1 VIREPLDAEAMAED
15 KAMLKTG
22 RAIRALAAL
31 FAALCM
37 LWAASG
43 QAQLAADSRL
53 TSITARKAIRI
64 AYRTDARPFS
74 FLDGGNAPLGY
85 TIDLCK
91 PVVQSIAQQFG
102 LQELK
107 IQWVAVT
114 VDTRFSAIADGKADM
129 ECGASTVTLGR
140 MKEVDFSNLVF
151 LESTGIVV
159 AQSSNIHSF
168 ADMAGRK
175 IAVIAGTTNASAMA
189 EQIRRQSV
197 DATLILVKDRE
208 EGISFLEA
216 RRADGFASDK
226 LLLTGAKFKSGKAF
240 VVLPD
245 DLSVEQ
251 YAIALPR
258 GDSALRLAVNTGLA
272 QIFRS
277 GQAGDVFQRW
287 FFGLRPGPLMQT
299 VYALGS
305 LAD

>member
-1 VIREPLDAEAMAED
+1 VIRELLDAEALTED
-15 KAMLKTG
+15 KAMLTTG
-22 RAIRALAAL
+22 RAIHALAAL
-31 FAALCM
+31 FAVLCM
-37 LWAASG
+37 LWTASA
-43 QAQLAADSRL
+43 QAQLTADSRL
-53 TSITARKAIRI
+53 ASITARKVIRI

-74 FLDGGNAPLGY
+74 FLNGGNEPLGY

-91 PVVQSIAQQFG
+91 QVVQSIAQQFG
-102 LQELK
+102 LQELR

-159 AQSSNIHSF
+159 AQASNIHSF
-168 ADMAGRK
+168 ADMAGKK

-189 EQIRRQSV
+189 DQIRRQNV
-197 DATLILVKDRE
+197 NATLILVKDRE

-216 RRADGFASDK
+216 ARVDGFASDK

-258 GDSALRLAVNTGLA
+258 GDWALRLAVNTGLA

>member
-1 VIREPLDAEAMAED
+1 MIRRVLDVGAHTEN
-15 KAMLKTG
+15 KAMLTTG

-31 FAALCM
+31 LVVLCVP
-37 LWAASG
+37 WAVSA
-43 QAQLAADSRL
+43 QAQLTADSRL

-74 FLDGGNAPLGY
+74 FVDSGNEPLGY

-91 PVVQSIAQQFG
+91 RVVQSIAQQFAV
-102 LQELK
+102 QDLK
-107 IQWVAVT
+107 VQWVAVT
-114 VDTRFSAIADGKADM
+114 VDTRFSVIADGKADM

-159 AQSSNIHSF
+159 AQSSSIHSF
-168 ADMAGRK
+168 ADMAGK
-175 IAVIAGTTNASAMA
+175 KLAVIAGTTNASAMA
-189 EQIRRQSV
+189 EQIRRQNV

-216 RRADGFASDK
+216 GRVDGFASDK
-226 LLLTGAKFKSGKAF
+226 LLLTGAKFNSGKAF

-251 YAIALPR
+251 YAIA
-258 GDSALRLAVNTGLA
+258 
-272 QIFRS
+272 
-277 GQAGDVFQRW
+277 
-287 FFGLRPGPLMQT
+287 
-299 VYALGS
+299 
-305 LAD
+305 

>member
-1 VIREPLDAEAMAED
+1 
-15 KAMLKTG
+15 MLIAR
-22 RAIRALAAL
+22 RAIRAWGLLSAL
-31 FAALCM
+31 LI
-37 LWAASG
+37 LWSAPA
-43 QAQLAADSRL
+43 QAQLSADSRL
-53 TSITARKAIRI
+53 TAITVKNVIRV

-74 FLDGGNAPLGY
+74 FIEDGKPLGY
-85 TIDLCK
+85 TIDLCRQ
-91 PVVQSIAQQFG
+91 VAQSIAQQFG
-102 LQELK
+102 LQDLRIE
-107 IQWVAVT
+107 WVPVT
-114 VDTRFSAIADGKADM
+114 VDTRFSAIAGSKADM

-140 MKEVDFSNLVF
+140 LKEVDFSNLVF

-168 ADMAGRK
+168 ADMAGKR
-175 IAVIAGTTNASAMA
+175 IAVIAGTTNAGAMA
-189 EQIRRQSV
+189 EQIRRQNIN
-197 DATLILVKDRE
+197 ATLVLVKDRE

-216 RRADGFASDK
+216 GRVDGFASDK
-226 LLLTGAKFKSGKAF
+226 LLLTAAKFKSRKAF

-258 GDSALRLAVNTGLA
+258 GDWALRLAVNTGLA

-277 GQAGDVFQRW
+277 GQAGDLFQHW
-287 FFGLRPGPLMQT
+287 FFGFRPGPLMLT

>member
-1 VIREPLDAEAMAED
+1 MPIARCLISALIPFVASLLLWSLPARAQVPAE
-15 KAMLKTG
+15 
-22 RAIRALAAL
+22 
-31 FAALCM
+31 
-37 LWAASG
+37 
-43 QAQLAADSRL
+43 SRL
-53 TSITARKAIRI
+53 TAITSKSVIRI

-74 FLDGGNAPLGY
+74 FIENGKQLGY

-91 PVVQSIAQQFG
+91 QVVQSIAQQFR

-107 IQWVAVT
+107 IEWVPVT
-114 VDTRFSAIADGKADM
+114 VDTRFSAIAGGKADM

-140 MKEVDFSNLVF
+140 LKEVDFSNLVF

-168 ADMAGRK
+168 ADMAGKR
-175 IAVIAGTTNASAMA
+175 IAVIAATTNASAMA
-189 EQIRRQSV
+189 EQIRRQSIN
-197 DATLILVKDRE
+197 ATLILVKDRE
-208 EGISFLEA
+208 EGISFLETG
-216 RRADGFASDK
+216 RVDGFASDK
-226 LLLTGAKFKSGKAF
+226 LLLTAATFKSQKAF

-258 GDSALRLAVNTGLA
+258 GDWALRLAVNTGLA
-272 QIFRS
+272 QIFRT
-277 GQAGDVFQRW
+277 GQAAELFQQW
-287 FFGLRPGPLMQT
+287 FFGFRPGPLMLT

>member
-1 VIREPLDAEAMAED
+1 MLTARWVIR
-15 KAMLKTG
+15 MLG
-22 RAIRALAAL
+22 L
-31 FAALCM
+31 FTVLLM
-37 LWAASG
+37 LWSASA
-43 QAQLAADSRL
+43 QAQVPAESRL
-53 TSITARKAIRI
+53 TSIITNKVIRV
-64 AYRTDARPFS
+64 AYRADARPFS
-74 FLDGGNAPLGY
+74 FSEDGKEPLGY

-91 PVVQSIAQQFG
+91 QVVRSIAQQFG
-102 LQELK
+102 LQELTVE
-107 IQWVAVT
+107 WVPVT
-114 VDTRFSAIADGKADM
+114 VDTRFSAIAAGKADL

-159 AQSSNIHSF
+159 PQASNIHSF
-168 ADMAGRK
+168 ADMAGKR
-175 IAVIAGTTNASAMA
+175 IAVITGTTNARAMA
-189 EQIRRQSV
+189 EQIRWQKI

-216 RRADGFASDK
+216 GRVDGFAWDR

-258 GDSALRLAVNTGLA
+258 GDWALRLAVNTGLA

-277 GQAGDVFQRW
+277 GQAAEVFQRW
-287 FFGLRPGPLMQT
+287 FFGLRPGPLMLT
-299 VYALGS
+299 LYALGS

>member
-1 VIREPLDAEAMAED
+1 
-15 KAMLKTG
+15 MLAT
-22 RAIRALAAL
+22 RRPFRALVGL
-31 FAALCM
+31 FLVPLV
-37 LWAASG
+37 LWSASAE
-43 QAQLAADSRL
+43 AQLAADSRL
-53 TSITARKAIRI
+53 TSITARKIVRV

-74 FLDGGNAPLGY
+74 FLDGGSEPLGY

-91 PVVQSIAQQFG
+91 QVVQSIAQQFR
-102 LQELK
+102 LQELR
-107 IQWVAVT
+107 IQWIPVT
-114 VDTRFSAIADGKADM
+114 VDNRFSAIADGKADM

-140 MKEVDFSNLVF
+140 MKEVDFSNLIF

-168 ADMAGRK
+168 ADMAGKR
-175 IAVIAGTTNASAMA
+175 IAVIAGTTNASAMTA
-189 EQIRRQSV
+189 QMRRQKI

-216 RRADGFASDK
+216 ARVDGFAGDK
-226 LLLTGAKFKSGKAF
+226 LLLMGAKFKSGKAF

-277 GQAGDVFQRW
+277 GQAADVFQHW
-287 FFGLRPGPLMQT
+287 FFGLRPGPLMET

>member
-1 VIREPLDAEAMAED
+1 LDAGAHTEN
-15 KAMLKTG
+15 KAMLTTG
-22 RAIRALAAL
+22 RAIRALATL
-31 FAALCM
+31 FAVLCM
-37 LWAASG
+37 PWAASA
-43 QAQLAADSRL
+43 QAQLTADSRL
-53 TSITARKAIRI
+53 TTVTTKKAIRI

-74 FLDGGNAPLGY
+74 FVNGGNEPLGY

-91 PVVQSIAQQFG
+91 QVAQSIARQFG
-102 LQELK
+102 VQDLK
-107 IQWVAVT
+107 VQWIAVT
-114 VDTRFSAIADGKADM
+114 VDTRFSTIADGKADM

-168 ADMAGRK
+168 ADMAGK
-175 IAVIAGTTNASAMA
+175 KLAVIAGTTNASAMA

-197 DATLILVKDRE
+197 DATLTLVKDRE
-208 EGISFLEA
+208 EGISFLESG
-216 RRADGFASDK
+216 RVDGFASDK

-258 GDSALRLAVNTGLA
+258 GDWALRLAVNNGLA